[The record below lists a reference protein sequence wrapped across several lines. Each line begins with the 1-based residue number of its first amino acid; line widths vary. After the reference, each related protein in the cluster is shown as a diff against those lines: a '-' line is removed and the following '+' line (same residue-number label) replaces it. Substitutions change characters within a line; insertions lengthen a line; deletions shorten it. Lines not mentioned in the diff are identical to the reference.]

1 MLSIAFLGGTRKIG
15 SSAIAVNIDNDI
27 VLLDYGSSPDSK
39 KPELP
44 IRVNPSKVSAVII
57 SHAHI
62 DHSGAVP
69 WLFMSAYKPLVI
81 ATPLTLELS
90 DLLIRDMIKLS
101 GPRLSFGIPELQR
114 MMSSS
119 VPLKYNVP
127 IRICD
132 NCIATLF
139 NAGHIPGSASILLKV
154 KGKKIWYTGDINL
167 SDAWLTRGAD
177 IVDDAD
183 IVIMEATY
191 SYKDHPDR
199 RAEEKRL
206 VETVKK
212 ITKEQGGVCLIPAF
226 SVGRSQEVLVTLVA
240 YGYDGTVILDG
251 MSQAATNILLAYPEL
266 IYNWQALKEASA
278 RAKWMRKTKERR
290 KYIKKPVTIVAPAGM
305 LLGGWSKW
313 YLERIFGDNRNGI
326 IFVSYQIPGTL
337 GHRVLNERKIYYDGK
352 EVEVN
357 AHVDYFDLSSH
368 AGKSQLKQ
376 ILRKLKSPEKIFLV
390 HGEEEYSL
398 KFAEEIREEFGFDVE
413 VPDLGSTYNI
423 V

>member
-1 MLSIAFLGGTRKIG
+1 
-15 SSAIAVNIDNDI
+15 SAIAVNMDNEI

-39 KPELP
+39 KPDLP
-44 IRVNPSKVSAVII
+44 IKVNPSRVSAVIV

-69 WLFMSAYKPLVI
+69 WLFISAYKPLVI
-81 ATPLTLELS
+81 ATPVTLELS

-101 GPRLSFGIPELQR
+101 GPKLPFGVPELQR

-119 VPLKYNVP
+119 VPLKYNAP
-127 IRICD
+127 IRINEDCV
-132 NCIATLF
+132 ATLL

-177 IVDDAD
+177 IVEDAD
-183 IVIMEATY
+183 IVIMETTY

-199 RAEEKRL
+199 RTEERKL
-206 VETVKK
+206 VKTVKK

-226 SVGRSQEVLVTLVA
+226 SVGRSQEVLITLIA
-240 YGYDGTVILDG
+240 YGYDGTIILDG
-251 MSQAATNILLAYPEL
+251 MSQAATNILLAHPEL
-266 IYNWQALKEASA
+266 ICNWQALKEASSRA
-278 RAKWMRKTKERR
+278 RWMRKTKERR

-305 LLGGWSKW
+305 LLGGWSRW
-313 YLERIFGDNRNGI
+313 YLEKIFGDDKNGI

-357 AHVDYFDLSSH
+357 AHVDYFDLTSH
-368 AGKSQLKQ
+368 AGKSQLKH
-376 ILRKLKSPEKIFLV
+376 ILKKLKSPEKIFFV
-390 HGEEEYSL
+390 HGEEEHCL
-398 KFAEEIREEFGFDVE
+398 RFAEEIREEFGFDVE
-413 VPDLGSTYNI
+413 VPNLGDVFKI
-423 V
+423 A